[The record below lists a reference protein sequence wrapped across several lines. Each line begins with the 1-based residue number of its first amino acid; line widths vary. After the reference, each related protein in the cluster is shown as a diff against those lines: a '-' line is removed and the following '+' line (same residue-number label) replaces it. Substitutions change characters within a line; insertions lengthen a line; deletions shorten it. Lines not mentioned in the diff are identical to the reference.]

1 MSCGGA
7 GDAAG
12 GAEDGVEETA
22 VAEDAGVEETAVA
35 EEGEVAVA
43 DTAAARSGAPPARLH
58 AAPRAPRMQTERMI
72 FMAESRG

>member
-7 GDAAG
+7 GDATG
-12 GAEDGVEETA
+12 GAADGVEETA
-22 VAEDAGVEETAVA
+22 VAEAGVEETAVA
-35 EEGEVAVA
+35 EAGEVAVA

-58 AAPRAPRMQTERMI
+58 AAPRAPRIQTERMI